1 MQSPVEIRDYAEDDE
16 AALLRLV
23 RELQRHESQYY
34 DRMID
39 PDQIT
44 GWYVDDLHK
53 QCREFCGRIR
63 MVLVDDRPVGYSTVL
78 TRCLNEE
85 PDELD
90 FSYCLVG
97 DLVVEAALRGKG
109 LGRALLED
117 AEAIA
122 RQAGAK
128 WLRISVLAGN
138 TLARDVYT
146 RYGFR
151 EHLVELEKP
160 LT

>member
-1 MQSPVEIRDYAEDDE
+1 MTASSDISDYDDADE
-16 AALLRLV
+16 ADLLRLV

-39 PDQIT
+39 PEKIS

-53 QCREFCGRIR
+53 QCREFDGRIR
-63 MVLVDDRPVGYSTVL
+63 VVRVDGRIAGYSTVL
-78 TRCLNEE
+78 TRCVNEE

-97 DLVVEAALRGKG
+97 DLSVEASMRGKG

-117 AEAIA
+117 AEIIA
-122 RQAGAK
+122 RQTGAR

-138 TLARDVYT
+138 TLAREVYT

-151 EHLVELEKP
+151 EHLVEMEKP